1 MTLREL
7 QCEYRADIIGREVLG
22 EIRRACASV
31 ARRYPP
37 LVYARSP
44 AWDSEAI
51 EELVQDVVV
60 ERLLGEQQLAYL
72 FDVAG
77 SLSDWRALL
86 NRQIKITLAR
96 RRVRTVVDNLL
107 ARAGRYLTRSEGFET
122 VPGAGHKSFR
132 RVGVEES
139 YRSLTDEELR
149 RVAEHVRVVPRRR
162 PGSGERAP
170 VVYPGTALRAV
181 VEVILHHTPGGV
193 SISDLGRILELV
205 LTDWVPAVLELD
217 EKGAGA
223 TSADLSPEEVVEVMV
238 IASDIVSSLSLE
250 DAWILRGQLAGL
262 PDIETARRIGVSRP
276 TLTKRRRVLID
287 RIRSA
292 TENLG
297 ARSHER
303 LMDEIALSIAV
314 PETEDR
320 SDD

>member
-60 ERLLGEQQLAYL
+60 ERLLGERQLAYL

-132 RVGVEES
+132 RVGADEP
-139 YRSLTDEELR
+139 YRSLNGEELR
-149 RVAEHVRVVPRRR
+149 RVAEYVRVVPRRR

-170 VVYPGTALRAV
+170 IVYREGALRAV
-181 VEVILHHTPGGV
+181 LDVILHHAPGGV
-193 SISDLGRILELV
+193 SIRDLGRVFELV

-217 EKGAGA
+217 EKGDRA
-223 TSADLSPEEVVEVMV
+223 TSADLSPEEAVEVTA
-238 IASDIVSSLSLE
+238 IASDIVSGLSLQ

-262 PDIETARRIGVSRP
+262 PDIEIARRIGVSRP
-276 TLTKRRRVLID
+276 TLAKRRRALID
-287 RIRSA
+287 RMHSS
-292 TENLG
+292 TEHLG
-297 ARSHER
+297 TRSHER

-314 PETEDR
+314 PEIEDR
-320 SDD
+320 SDE